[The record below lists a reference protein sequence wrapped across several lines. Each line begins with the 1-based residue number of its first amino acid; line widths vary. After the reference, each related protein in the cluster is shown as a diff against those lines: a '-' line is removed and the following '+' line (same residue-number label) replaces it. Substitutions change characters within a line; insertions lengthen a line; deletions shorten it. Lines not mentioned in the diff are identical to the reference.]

1 MFKLSFLVGKGT
13 FEKMCRSFDALLWMG
28 LFERRLSA
36 FVVVLLLALW
46 SFEDG
51 VTLFDCLPAPFF
63 WDFIKTAVE
72 ERAATSNPGKAHD
85 APLYDSETHDS
96 LDEIRRAGRG
106 VATLP
111 RA

>member
-1 MFKLSFLVGKGT
+1 MVPLSAKAIQKDV
-13 FEKMCRSFDALLWMG
+13 CRIMILCCGWG